1 MRPKGKS
8 EIELKTAD
16 NATRQKRPTQVGNPP
31 CFIAFKIQIVSKNQK
46 TKPISNQNF
55 KFCSLKREKVKNKEG
70 KKGTQ
75 IWESRSKNEDIKA
88 EKRKSRI

>member
-16 NATRQKRPTQVGNPP
+16 NATRQMKATQVGNPP
-31 CFIAFKIQIVSKNQK
+31 CFIVLKIQIVSKNQK

-55 KFCSLKREKVKNKEG
+55 KFCFLKSEKVKNKEG
-70 KKGTQ
+70 KSGMQ
-75 IWESRSKNEDIKA
+75 S
-88 EKRKSRI
+88 

>member
-16 NATRQKRPTQVGNPP
+16 NAARQKSPTQVGNPP
-31 CFIAFKIQIVSKNQK
+31 CFIAFKIQIMSKNQK

-55 KFCSLKREKVKNKEG
+55 KFRFLKREKVKNKEG
-70 KKGTQ
+70 KNGMQ
-75 IWESRSKNEDIKA
+75 S
-88 EKRKSRI
+88 